1 MVTKSRKT
9 LCNPD
14 KEQDNHEDIIRG
26 DKMHSDK
33 PVLLIEDDIEQT
45 NAVKEA
51 FGSLD
56 IKNELVAI
64 DSSEQALEYLRNSD
78 NKMPALIMLDINL
91 SQMKG
96 LEFLVVAKNDQKL
109 NKIPVIA
116 LASSQSGN
124 DLVGC
129 FELGIIGYIMKPVCE
144 EKITDAFKIAK
155 FHWMFTESQKQK
167 I

>member
-1 MVTKSRKT
+1 
-9 LCNPD
+9 
-14 KEQDNHEDIIRG
+14 
-26 DKMHSDK
+26 MHSDK
-33 PVLLIEDDIEQT
+33 PVLLIENDVEQI

-56 IKNELVAI
+56 IKNELVTV
-64 DSSEQALEYLRNSD
+64 DSSEQALEYLRNAD
-78 NKMPALIMLDINL
+78 NKMPALIMLDISL
-91 SQMKG
+91 PQMKG

-109 NKIPVIA
+109 NEIPVIA

-124 DLVGC
+124 DFVGC

-155 FHWMFTESQKQK
+155 FNWMFTESQKQK
-167 I
+167 V